1 MNCEKIVESFLLN
14 KNPLY
19 IFSFPISLI
28 ISIIV
33 FGIATN
39 NKWSS
44 NSYILQILIPI
55 LVLLLCMVCLD
66 MIARMMI
73 SESEKDRLMKLC
85 NLWMHNPNVRNN
97 PILNNIQSADMDLI
111 SLYNGKIEG
120 FENNGNVQGD
130 PTLIVNPLAEKDNSI
145 KGEEIKDNMNNV
157 YINTQ
162 NKLIEEIDSIGAND
176 ELSSLTQAPI
186 DYEPNQSSMCIEK
199 SNSCSL
205 CSGSNSN
212 PSNVVAPIPGPQW
225 MPQSA
230 EYVQQ
235 RLKNNDYTKASCSMK

>member
-33 FGIATN
+33 FGFATN

-55 LVLLLCMVCLD
+55 VVLLLSMVSLD
-66 MIARMMI
+66 MISRMMI
-73 SESEKDRLMKLC
+73 SFDEKDRLMKLC

-97 PILNNIQSADMDLI
+97 PILNNIQNADMDLI

-130 PTLIVNPLAEKDNSI
+130 PTLMVNPLAEKDNSI
-145 KGEEIKDNMNNV
+145 KGNEIKDNMTNGF
-157 YINTQ
+157 INDQ

-176 ELSSLTQAPI
+176 EKSSLTPAPI
-186 DYEPNQSSMCIEK
+186 DYESNQSSMCIEK

-212 PSNVVAPIPGPQW
+212 PSNLVAPVPGPQW
-225 MPQSA
+225 IPQTA

-235 RLKNNDYTKASCSMK
+235 RLKNNDYTKAKCTMK